1 MHQGKATRQWYGE
14 DFGDLSRTAP
24 AESVQFSNV
33 VVGDKSLARGISEKE
48 SGRADP
54 LHDGQLVNYLR
65 CSLFTYRFRILE
77 KQNWL
82 PMSQIFSPL
91 LALISR
97 CFCFSRILQS
107 EATSP
112 YWRRP
117 QTDHATPGFPRSE
130 AWPRRCSVS
139 HIIVMSL
146 GRRRISWLFF
156 KAVRAGLAVGT
167 SISKSIREERVRR
180 PPDGKT
186 ANRPRPRDAM
196 GVVRLPE

>member
-130 AWPRRCSVS
+130 AWPLRCTVS
-139 HIIVMSL
+139 HIIVMSPQV
-146 GRRRISWLFF
+146 SWLFL
-156 KAVRAGLAVGT
+156 KARAMRPYPDRYGL
-167 SISKSIREERVRR
+167 SEQR
-180 PPDGKT
+180 GKT
-186 ANRPRPRDAM
+186 ANRPRPR
-196 GVVRLPE
+196 GLR